1 MQISGKKINLGLNIV
16 LSILLSAVYL
26 SLHTVGYYDIT
37 LRSLAA
43 IGLIPV
49 ISSALILFSTKEIR
63 MAVMTLVLYQ
73 TWNMFLEPYT
83 WKLPVESIYR
93 VFNNADFFEMALVSD
108 LSLFALYIG
117 FMRSFDRIN
126 AKPFFKESYMS
137 AVKLKKV
144 VLWMIIGG
152 YLLGGFQIIANMIG
166 LPFGFI
172 GLIDTMLPA
181 TVGAVF
187 VLYYLR
193 GGRNVLLTILV
204 AFYMA
209 YYFVYY
215 VGGTLF
221 VYSIFLVMAPTVVY
235 IVERRKIPYFVLC
248 VTIIFLLPIYM
259 TRHNYRN
266 EGLHST
272 GAVRMAIGTEI
283 LIKEYSNISIDRW
296 KQLYDKEQEDKNVDN
311 RTEGVSYLGQV
322 VNCHKRDNYPYLWG
336 QTMVWLPTM
345 ILPHFL
351 IPFRPSQNMGDG
363 WAIYYKL
370 KDPSWRASINF
381 PMLVEFY
388 VNFGYLGMIIFQFL
402 NGMLIVWF
410 IRKFNDG
417 LGDVNLLLLIFI
429 ITKIIVVEANVTLA
443 YGAVLQV
450 MVMCWLY
457 KKIVQKKSV
466 IE

>member
-1 MQISGKKINLGLNIV
+1 MQISGKKINLGLNFV

-37 LRSLAA
+37 LRILAA

-49 ISSALILFSTKEIR
+49 ISSALILFTTREIR

-83 WKLPVESIYR
+83 WNMPVESVYR
-93 VFNNADFFEMALVSD
+93 VFNNADFPEMALASD
-108 LSLFALYIG
+108 LSLFALYFG
-117 FMRSFDRIN
+117 FMCSFDRVS

-137 AVKLKKV
+137 AVQLKKV

-152 YLLGGFQIIANMIG
+152 YLLGGFQIIVSMIG

-204 AFYMA
+204 GCYMA

-259 TRHNYRN
+259 TRHDYRN

-272 GAVRMAIGTEI
+272 GAVRMAIGMEI
-283 LIKEYSNISIDRW
+283 LVNEYSNISIDRW
-296 KQLYDKEQEDKNVDN
+296 KQNYDKKQEDYNVDN

-336 QTMVWLPTM
+336 KTMVWLPTM
-345 ILPHFL
+345 IIPHFL
-351 IPFRPSQNMGDG
+351 IPFRPSQNMGDA

-370 KDPSWRASINF
+370 KDPSWQASINF

-388 VNFGYLGMIIFQFL
+388 ANLGYLGMIVFQFL
-402 NGMLIVWF
+402 NGILIVWF
-410 IRKFNDG
+410 MRKFNDG
-417 LGDVNLLLLIFI
+417 LGDANLLLLIFI
-429 ITKIIVVEANVTLA
+429 ITKIVVVEANVTLA

-450 MVMCWLY
+450 MTMCWLF
-457 KKIVQKKSV
+457 KKIAQKKA
-466 IE
+466 

>member
-1 MQISGKKINLGLNIV
+1 MQISGKKINLGLNFV
-16 LSILLSAVYL
+16 FSILLSAVYL

-37 LRSLAA
+37 LRILAA

-49 ISSALILFSTKEIR
+49 ISSALILFTTREIR

-83 WKLPVESIYR
+83 WNMPVESVYR
-93 VFNNADFFEMALVSD
+93 AFSNADFPEMALASD

-117 FMRSFDRIN
+117 FMRSFGRVS

-137 AVKLKKV
+137 AVQLKKV

-152 YLLGGFQIIANMIG
+152 YLLGGLQIIVSMIG

-204 AFYMA
+204 ACYMA

-259 TRHNYRN
+259 TRHDYRN

-272 GAVRMAIGTEI
+272 GAVRMAIGMEI
-283 LIKEYSNISIDRW
+283 LVNEYSNISIDRW
-296 KQLYDKEQEDKNVDN
+296 KKNYDKKQEDYNVDN

-336 QTMVWLPTM
+336 KTMVWLPTM
-345 ILPHFL
+345 IIPHFL
-351 IPFRPSQNMGDG
+351 IPFRPSQNMGDA

-370 KDPSWRASINF
+370 KDPSWQASINF

-388 VNFGYLGMIIFQFL
+388 ANLGYLGMIVFQFL
-402 NGMLIVWF
+402 NGILIVWF
-410 IRKFNDG
+410 MRKFNDG
-417 LGDVNLLLLIFI
+417 LGDANLLLLIFI
-429 ITKIIVVEANVTLA
+429 ITKIVVVEANVTLA
-443 YGAVLQV
+443 YGAILQV
-450 MVMCWLY
+450 MTMCWLF
-457 KKIVQKKSV
+457 KKIVQKKA
-466 IE
+466 

>member
-1 MQISGKKINLGLNIV
+1 MQISGKKINLGLNFV

-37 LRSLAA
+37 LRILAA

-49 ISSALILFSTKEIR
+49 ISSALILFMTREIR

-83 WKLPVESIYR
+83 WNMPVESVYR
-93 VFNNADFFEMALVSD
+93 AFNNADFPEMALASD

-117 FMRSFDRIN
+117 FMRSFGRVS

-137 AVKLKKV
+137 AVQLKKV

-152 YLLGGFQIIANMIG
+152 YLLGGLQIIVSMIG

-204 AFYMA
+204 ACYMA

-259 TRHNYRN
+259 TRHDYRN

-272 GAVRMAIGTEI
+272 GAVRMAIGMEI
-283 LIKEYSNISIDRW
+283 LVNEYSNISIDRW
-296 KQLYDKEQEDKNVDN
+296 KQNYDKKQEDYNVDN

-336 QTMVWLPTM
+336 KTMVWLPTM
-345 ILPHFL
+345 IIPHFL
-351 IPFRPSQNMGDG
+351 IPFRPSQNMGDA

-370 KDPSWRASINF
+370 KDPSWQASINF

-388 VNFGYLGMIIFQFL
+388 ANLGYLGMIVFQFF
-402 NGMLIVWF
+402 NGILIVWF
-410 IRKFNDG
+410 MRKFNDG
-417 LGDVNLLLLIFI
+417 LGDANLLLLIFI
-429 ITKIIVVEANVTLA
+429 ITKIVVVEANVTLA
-443 YGAVLQV
+443 YGAILQV
-450 MVMCWLY
+450 MTMCWLF
-457 KKIVQKKSV
+457 KKIVQKKA
-466 IE
+466 

>member
-1 MQISGKKINLGLNIV
+1 MQISGKKINIGLNFV

-37 LRSLAA
+37 LRILAA

-49 ISSALILFSTKEIR
+49 ISSALILFTTREIR

-83 WKLPVESIYR
+83 WNMPVESVYR
-93 VFNNADFFEMALVSD
+93 VFNNADFPEMALASD

-117 FMRSFDRIN
+117 FMRSFERVS

-137 AVKLKKV
+137 AVQLKKV

-152 YLLGGFQIIANMIG
+152 YLLGGFQIIVSMIG

-181 TVGAVF
+181 TVGAIF

-204 AFYMA
+204 ACYMA

-259 TRHNYRN
+259 TRHDYRN

-272 GAVRMAIGTEI
+272 GAVRMAIGMKI
-283 LIKEYSNISIDRW
+283 LVNEYSNISIDRW
-296 KQLYDKEQEDKNVDN
+296 KQNYDKKQEDYNVDN

-336 QTMVWLPTM
+336 KTMIWLPTM
-345 ILPHFL
+345 IIPHFL
-351 IPFRPSQNMGDG
+351 IPFRPSQNMGDA

-370 KDPSWRASINF
+370 KDPSWQASINF

-388 VNFGYLGMIIFQFL
+388 ANLGYIGMIVFQFL
-402 NGMLIVWF
+402 NGILIVWF
-410 IRKFNDG
+410 MRKFNDG
-417 LGDVNLLLLIFI
+417 LGDANLLLLIFI
-429 ITKIIVVEANVTLA
+429 ITKIVVVEANVTLA

-450 MVMCWLY
+450 MTMCWLF
-457 KKIVQKKSV
+457 KKIVQKKA
-466 IE
+466 

>member
-1 MQISGKKINLGLNIV
+1 MQISGKKINLGLNFV

-37 LRSLAA
+37 LRILAA

-49 ISSALILFSTKEIR
+49 ISSALILFTTREIR

-83 WKLPVESIYR
+83 WNMPVESVYR
-93 VFNNADFFEMALVSD
+93 AFNNADFPEMALASD

-117 FMRSFDRIN
+117 FMRSFGRVS

-137 AVKLKKV
+137 AVQLKKV

-152 YLLGGFQIIANMIG
+152 YLLGGLQIIVSMIG

-204 AFYMA
+204 GCYMA

-259 TRHNYRN
+259 TRHDYRN

-272 GAVRMAIGTEI
+272 GAVRMAIGMEI
-283 LIKEYSNISIDRW
+283 LVNEYSNISIDRW
-296 KQLYDKEQEDKNVDN
+296 KQNYDKKQEDYNVDN

-336 QTMVWLPTM
+336 KTMVWLPTM
-345 ILPHFL
+345 IIPHFL
-351 IPFRPSQNMGDG
+351 IPFRPSQNMGDA

-370 KDPSWRASINF
+370 KDPSWQASINF

-388 VNFGYLGMIIFQFL
+388 ANLGYLGMIVFQFL
-402 NGMLIVWF
+402 NGILIVWF
-410 IRKFNDG
+410 MRKIDDG
-417 LGDVNLLLLIFI
+417 LGDANLLLLIFI
-429 ITKIIVVEANVTLA
+429 ITKIVVVEANVTLA

-450 MVMCWLY
+450 MTMCWLF
-457 KKIVQKKSV
+457 KKIVQKKAY
-466 IE
+466 

>member
-1 MQISGKKINLGLNIV
+1 MQISGKKINLGLNFV

-37 LRSLAA
+37 LRILAA

-49 ISSALILFSTKEIR
+49 ISSALILFTTREIR

-83 WKLPVESIYR
+83 WNMPVESVYR
-93 VFNNADFFEMALVSD
+93 AFNNADFPEMALASD

-117 FMRSFDRIN
+117 FMRSFGRVS

-137 AVKLKKV
+137 AVQLKKV

-152 YLLGGFQIIANMIG
+152 YLLGGLQIIVSMIG

-204 AFYMA
+204 ACYMA

-259 TRHNYRN
+259 TRHDYRN

-272 GAVRMAIGTEI
+272 GAVRMAIGMEI
-283 LIKEYSNISIDRW
+283 LVNEYSNISIDRW
-296 KQLYDKEQEDKNVDN
+296 KQNYDKKQEDYNVDN

-336 QTMVWLPTM
+336 KTMVWLPTM
-345 ILPHFL
+345 IIPHFL
-351 IPFRPSQNMGDG
+351 IPFRPSQNMGDA

-370 KDPSWRASINF
+370 KDPSWQASINF

-388 VNFGYLGMIIFQFL
+388 ANLGYLGMIVFQFL
-402 NGMLIVWF
+402 NGILIVWF
-410 IRKFNDG
+410 MRKFNDG

-429 ITKIIVVEANVTLA
+429 ITKIVVVEANLTLA

-450 MVMCWLY
+450 MTMCWLF
-457 KKIVQKKSV
+457 KKIVQKKA
-466 IE
+466 

>member
-1 MQISGKKINLGLNIV
+1 MQILGKKINLGLNIV

-26 SLHTVGYYDIT
+26 LLHTVGYYDIT
-37 LRSLAA
+37 LRILAA

-49 ISSALILFSTKEIR
+49 ISSALILFTTREVR

-83 WKLPVESIYR
+83 WNMPVESVYR
-93 VFNNADFFEMALVSD
+93 VFNNADFPEMALASD

-117 FMRSFDRIN
+117 FMRSFDCVS

-137 AVKLKKV
+137 AVQLKKV

-152 YLLGGFQIIANMIG
+152 YLLGGFQIIVSMIG

-204 AFYMA
+204 ACYMA

-259 TRHNYRN
+259 TRHDYRN

-272 GAVRMAIGTEI
+272 GAVRMAIGMEI
-283 LIKEYSNISIDRW
+283 LVNEYSTISIDRW
-296 KQLYDKEQEDKNVDN
+296 KQNYDKKQEDYNVDN

-336 QTMVWLPTM
+336 KTMVWLPTM
-345 ILPHFL
+345 IIPHFL
-351 IPFRPSQNMGDG
+351 IPFRPSQNMGDA

-370 KDPSWRASINF
+370 KDPSWQASINF

-388 VNFGYLGMIIFQFL
+388 ANLGYLGMIVFQFL
-402 NGMLIVWF
+402 NGILIVWF
-410 IRKFNDG
+410 MRKFNDG
-417 LGDVNLLLLIFI
+417 LGDANLLLLIFI
-429 ITKIIVVEANVTLA
+429 ITKIVVVEANVTLA

-450 MVMCWLY
+450 MTMCWLF
-457 KKIVQKKSV
+457 KKIVQKKA
-466 IE
+466 

>member
-1 MQISGKKINLGLNIV
+1 MQISGKKINLGLNFV

-37 LRSLAA
+37 LRILAA

-49 ISSALILFSTKEIR
+49 ISSALILFTTREIR

-83 WKLPVESIYR
+83 WNMPVESVYR
-93 VFNNADFFEMALVSD
+93 AFNNADFPEMALASD

-117 FMRSFDRIN
+117 FMLSFGRVS

-137 AVKLKKV
+137 AVQLKKV

-152 YLLGGFQIIANMIG
+152 YLLGGLQIIVSMIG

-204 AFYMA
+204 ACYMA

-248 VTIIFLLPIYM
+248 VTLIFLLPIYM
-259 TRHNYRN
+259 TRHDYRN

-272 GAVRMAIGTEI
+272 GAVRMAIGMEI
-283 LIKEYSNISIDRW
+283 LVNEYSNISIDRW
-296 KQLYDKEQEDKNVDN
+296 KQNYDKKQEDYNVDN

-336 QTMVWLPTM
+336 KTMVWLPTM
-345 ILPHFL
+345 IIPHFL
-351 IPFRPSQNMGDG
+351 IPFRPSQNMGDA

-370 KDPSWRASINF
+370 KDPSWQASINF

-388 VNFGYLGMIIFQFL
+388 ANLGYLGMIVFQFL
-402 NGMLIVWF
+402 NGILIVWF
-410 IRKFNDG
+410 MRKFNDG
-417 LGDVNLLLLIFI
+417 LGDANLLLLIFI
-429 ITKIIVVEANVTLA
+429 ITKIVVVEANVTLA

-450 MVMCWLY
+450 MTMCWLF
-457 KKIVQKKSV
+457 KKIVQKKA
-466 IE
+466 